1 MSERKV
7 KFVPLFSLS
16 SFNKRRELT
25 LVKKPLISDS
35 ILPIPKAIVSL
46 RILSL
51 SSDGA
56 FVATI
61 LNFVA
66 TRMVSSGVGAIDGI
80 GVGKGLVGIGV
91 PLVGVGVGALD
102 GVHVNGVGSLEID
115 GTVEGIGDGMGVG
128 LCVGS
133 CDTLGEA
140 VGVCV
145 GRGVGVCVGTD
156 VGCSDGDSVGSAV

>member
-1 MSERKV
+1 M
-7 KFVPLFSLS
+7 
-16 SFNKRRELT
+16 
-25 LVKKPLISDS
+25 KKPLISDS

-61 LNFVA
+61 LNLVA
-66 TRMVSSGVGAIDGI
+66 TRMVSSGVGAIDGV

-102 GVHVNGVGSLEID
+102 GVHVNGVGSLETE
-115 GTVEGIGDGMGVG
+115 GTDEGIGDGMSVG

-140 VGVCV
+140 VGNGV
-145 GRGVGVCVGTD
+145 GLNVGVCEGTD
-156 VGCSDGDSVGSAV
+156 VG